1 MAQND
6 RWKSGIPVAD
16 DASGGERW
24 KTGTPV
30 DDPKPKENILGDIAS
45 TAVKGVIAVPEAIT
59 GLADIF
65 TGGRAGKALEDLGV
79 RFKDAKE
86 VASSWESDATKQARQ
101 EFDQAEGLVGKA
113 QAALSNPRLIAMG
126 IGESVPS
133 MLAGGALARTAGV
146 ALPSLAGRVGLTAAG
161 EGAVMAGS
169 QAEQIRQ
176 QTEDGL
182 LTGKQA
188 GLAAAT
194 GVVGGTL
201 GALGGRA
208 AKALGVGDVDQMA
221 ATGIVQNAS
230 RPGLGIASRAGRG
243 ALTEGV
249 FEELPQSLAETGLQ
263 NLALDR
269 PFTQD
274 MDSAAVMGTLTGGA
288 MGAGAGVL
296 SGMGQRPQ
304 SQPQPVTGT
313 GAPST
318 DSPIVG
324 TSTVEVDGKVSTKV
338 NRQDG
343 SVDIDGVQVVPPTAS
358 VESDSTL
365 PVDDVIDVEPITPV
379 KPSEAMGID
388 RAAGPLSRAAADAVD
403 SGASPVVP
411 PVNPLVQAAQSQAV
425 NGPLRKTYGEASKDW
440 VKAGKRGDVIRE
452 GDKFRF
458 AADGTP
464 ELDSWKARFKKP
476 DESVQSDAQPVEQSE
491 VIQDEVQVD
500 AQVEANP
507 SVAQEENRS
516 REVGGASGNGG
527 VNGTN
532 VGADSPTTEQA
543 ADPDKQPVVTK
554 VKPAAIM
561 RDMAQQFRD
570 RFAKTQ
576 KDSDRTF
583 ASVLDKFASDVEQ
596 GKRDPASMQE
606 ALTRYAEILAT
617 PVVKK
622 NQLEPAQ
629 DDTEVDANGLSDTGV
644 PAVTGAGAGDTQ
656 RPSGVSDAGRV
667 RGRPGK
673 RAVAPAD
680 AKLAQGGA
688 DRTGDGRPG
697 TGDGTAALNGRP
709 ARWRQNALQAKKV
722 ARSLGLNP
730 DGKRLAEIVAEVDA
744 FDAGDMRT
752 ARQRLTDARNIDAKT
767 NNVLDA
773 LYSMSNGIDP
783 DEDMLG
789 IVERAADDM
798 SDDVKSK
805 VRQAIKEST
814 QKVKGGRVVSDA
826 GKFTQLVGEA
836 FAYNLDVLRRSLNTN
851 VQDTPQGTSRTE
863 AQAPADQAPEAA
875 RGDGAEAGRV
885 PDTRAGDGVRAD
897 GVEGITKTILESIAD
912 QAKKT
917 NRKYY
922 DKQIAKGLMT
932 RDEADRRIA
941 NDDKMWAEQKVNDRT
956 ERIAK
961 AIAEKDPTVL
971 VGAWAKE
978 GQGTYGNEG
987 SMEAFRK
994 LTGIN
999 LARMNS
1005 ADRAKAIFDW
1015 AGWSEDQV
1023 RTDVEKRRAE
1033 RNEQIAK
1040 AEEKRKQDDAAG
1052 IERLAAS
1059 TKLTIEGQDGETT
1072 VKAYIDGLI
1081 EQGYTEIGQT
1091 KVGAIK
1097 RTLLFR
1103 PGANSGYPMRSGILA
1118 DYAKVASDRFKAQQ
1132 PPAQETKPSEKK
1144 AQEPKAT
1151 ELTPK
1156 QYHEAKLKFIADEN
1170 GVSLAE
1176 VREMYDT
1183 EGGRADNN
1191 REWLREIEAAAGRG
1205 EVLTRQTLDKL
1216 YELAPNARMPESAFP
1231 DGYQKPEARKAE
1243 AEEKQARIDNRKE
1256 ANESVKRDAAETE
1269 RFEAGRSLTK
1279 EQRREVLASLVDV
1292 YKAKG
1297 ADREMKGVDQNGNE
1311 RYGYVHS
1318 PDLFEKSDITGSMV
1332 RYYVTLPDGRKA
1344 HPTELFPDVSASD
1357 VERMALEQE
1366 EKRNK
1371 AEAYRRALKPVYS
1384 DFDAARLIA
1393 GNGQVVISD
1402 GTEFAVIPDRPGPVG
1417 QARGFGW
1424 NVVDKPTPQQQEAA
1438 EQPQQESKRGL
1449 TGVRAKRAAEAE
1461 AKRADYFTPGNIV
1474 KGYGGYD
1481 RVLEYTPVDERGS
1494 WSVRVQRVLEQGDQ
1508 FIDEPNERPRWHST
1522 QPEPKEFA
1530 AGPVQRAPVT
1540 PQQADKQ
1547 GEKKPAEKIEDFGE
1561 KLPPSRRAMAAKLSE
1576 AISDEDIAVQ
1586 PLSKIW
1592 PVEENEAIEDTFAA
1606 AVAHVMREAI
1616 PAKPRKGY
1624 KLNSWVGKVK
1634 VLRDFAAKIL
1644 RGTVSRETFLSE
1656 MDKLSSLRDM
1666 RSKIKLLEQIDRAQW
1681 KRIGEVS
1688 EAPGA
1693 ITYVDG
1699 KAVPQPSASVT
1710 VDGKSHWLRNSG
1722 DINDHVGTIKTMLEG
1737 DAPESKLKFEVFRA
1751 TTGDRKVFISK
1762 KGDKEYRRLMEFDTP
1777 EQARK
1782 ALKDQYAELVAAWEG
1797 IKSRDNITER
1807 DLRTSD
1813 NRPRSGKDWRKGKD
1827 VSAEEFQAQFGFRGG
1842 EFGKWVSQG
1851 KGAQERQFM
1860 LNNAYD
1866 ALMDLSEILGVPPK
1880 AISLDGSLGIA
1891 FGSRGGGWAS
1901 AHFEPSNLVI
1911 NLTKPRGAGALAH
1924 EWFHA
1929 LDNYFA
1935 RKRNG
1940 GEVPIRAGVDAQ
1952 NEYRRNNYITHK
1964 TRPMMVRKDGR
1975 GSPVTRERLTEWRK
1989 SSPDSAYLAADQ
2001 WIEDPNHKQGVRAE
2015 VEERFDELVK
2025 ALDASPMLQRART
2038 LDGVKSGDGY
2048 WSRTLERAARSFE
2061 NYVQTRMME
2070 QGYHNDFLANVKAAP
2085 DVGKNVNRYP
2095 YLLPSEVAPIAD
2107 AFGNLFQTIQTRET
2121 DDGNVEMYYGTKEN
2135 SRQGTPVDRSVMDM
2149 AGEGRDANDI
2159 LSFIANTSKSPY
2171 RRNLARKLLAT
2182 GANPAVS
2189 LGGEMGGGAGFRFL
2203 AKYSRKNHEVTL
2215 SEAAGDRA
2223 EQIFLHETVH
2233 AATLLALDKGGLQA
2247 QQMIRLYESAKK
2259 QGLAEGQYGMKN
2271 VGEFVAE
2278 AFTNPEF
2285 QKILKSMK
2293 APEGNLWKRF
2303 VALVRRI
2310 LGMSDGSQDMLTA
2323 ALEVGARVMRENM
2336 PLRAARS
2343 FRAEDGPAFAG
2354 SMNAMPENQA
2364 PGPKGD
2370 AQQGAD
2376 KGNAVA
2382 DGFVRLYHGGG
2393 QGVTEILEGG
2403 SFNRFDGLFASGS
2416 RKSAM
2421 SHGIGSMYY
2430 MDIPEDRMLT
2440 QRMLDYEIDNDKVSQ
2455 ALRSEMHW
2463 LDDADFDIAYEA
2475 VIEDRH
2481 NQMDEDSLIRVFRE
2495 DDFGS
2500 ASWEA
2505 QRIRGRVAKALGYLA
2520 VEMKDEHGTSYLV
2533 LPGVKVNP
2541 LNDQSA
2547 PDTDGADD
2555 AFFGIADASPNNAR
2569 EAVKQFDLK
2578 QMPRNTWGHYRGML
2592 MQALGRRQ
2600 IVDLYR
2606 EELPQLVE
2614 YDRLVQQMDAE
2625 KNDTGAEAD
2634 KLATEWGK
2642 LDRVTKKEGEERR
2655 LAELM
2660 HDATLAQI
2668 DPEKEF
2674 VAGDNRLKY
2683 GELKARFDSLTPEAQ
2698 TIYRQTRDMY
2708 SDHYNKVR
2716 EAIKDRIE
2724 RSELSAS
2731 RKKEMM
2737 AKMDDDF
2744 FKKVKGVYFPLA
2756 RFGNY
2761 VMVTKDAAGDVVN
2774 VTRAETLNEAQ
2785 EARRQIMSAF
2795 PKEQGYT
2802 TTKVMKDAEFNPG
2815 RDAVGKG
2822 FMADLFETLDKQ
2834 GVDEALRDSVSQLY
2848 LSSLPDLS
2856 WAKHGIHRKGTP
2868 GFSQDARR
2876 AFAQNMFHGARY
2888 LAKLRYADQMQTQ
2901 LDEMQDHIKAYSG
2914 VEEYDGVQAQQVVD
2928 EMVKRHDFMMNP
2940 KVSPVSTALTS
2951 IGFVFHLGLS
2961 PASAMVNLS
2970 QTALV
2975 AYPIMGAKWG
2985 FTRASTA
2992 LLKASREV
3000 VQAKNDL
3007 SKALKGD
3014 ELDAFNKAVKDGTI
3028 DVTMAHDL
3036 AGISQGEDQKVVWAM
3051 RPVMRAASFMFHHA
3065 ERFNRQATFMAAY
3078 RLSKESGK
3086 SPEVA
3091 YEEAKKATYDG
3102 HYDYAASNR
3111 PRLMQGNWQ
3120 KVIFL
3125 FKQYAQ
3131 NMIYTLSRNAYLSV
3145 KGLDPAQRSEARK
3158 ALAGIL
3164 SAHAAAAGVL
3174 GLPLV
3179 GPLLAA
3185 ASFIGGDDDEPWDA
3199 EVAMQNMMAEAFGP
3213 KAAEVIARGF
3223 SRLTPFDLSGRVAL
3237 NKLILPDVYEGLE
3250 GQQWAESF
3258 LAGAAGPVAGIF
3270 TGMIKGLQK
3279 IMDGD
3284 YQRGLEDM
3292 MPAAL
3297 RGPLKALRYGSEGAV
3312 DKSGV
3317 VILDEVGPAGVA
3329 SQALGFSPSNVRRS
3343 TERKGAIMDYD
3354 RALADRRS
3362 TLMRQWS
3369 EARMTGDDDG
3379 VRDVMEEIRAFNQ
3392 KNPRRAITPPNL
3404 LQSYR
3409 ARMKRINEADEGVY
3423 LPKNRRDAMDQV
3435 RF

>member
-1 MAQND
+1 MDKNWLDSASSIVPEEKAASDTSWLDAASKPVPRTRSLIEAAND
-6 RWKSGIPVAD
+6 YVIEGAN
-16 DASGGERW
+16 AAAGGVSSAANFLVPGN
-24 KTGTPV
+24 KV
-30 DDPKPKENILGDIAS
+30 SSYIDENIIKAGEAKQSDVVKDAKRKLSEGLAGATGPMQELGAVGEYIVENPLLAAS
-45 TAVKGVIAVPEAIT
+45 QAAGSFALPAGAVKGMT
-59 GLADIF
+59 KLA
-65 TGGRAGKALEDLGV
+65 TL
-79 RFKDAKE
+79 
-86 VASSWESDATKQARQ
+86 
-101 EFDQAEGLVGKA
+101 
-113 QAALSNPRLIAMG
+113 
-126 IGESVPS
+126 
-133 MLAGGALARTAGV
+133 GGAGAG
-146 ALPSLAGRVGLTAAG
+146 AASTAGRVGGVAAG
-161 EGAVMAGS
+161 AAMAGGDAAGTAYELS
-169 QAEQIRQ
+169 KKAGATDEQAEAAGRQ
-176 QTEDGL
+176 ASVIPAL
-182 LTGKQA
+182 
-188 GLAAAT
+188 
-194 GVVGGTL
+194 VGGVT
-201 GALGGRA
+201 GAFGAEKLLAGG
-208 AKALGVGDVDQMA
+208 KGFQG
-221 ATGIVQNAS
+221 
-230 RPGLGIASRAGRG
+230 GIASRALKTGLSEAGQEAIEEGVTQYEGQRAAMPYDPSIDPTKGVAGAAGMGAALGFIPGAGLG
-243 ALTEGV
+243 ALD
-249 FEELPQSLAETGLQ
+249 AYQ
-263 NLALDR
+263 N
-269 PFTQD
+269 PN
-274 MDSAAVMGTLTGGA
+274 
-288 MGAGAGVL
+288 
-296 SGMGQRPQ
+296 RPQ
-304 SQPQPVTGT
+304 AQPQPVTGT
-313 GAPST
+313 VAPPT

-403 SGASPVVP
+403 SGASPAITPTVMA
-411 PVNPLVQAAQSQAV
+411 NPLVQAAQAPAPTPPVVDAASLKDRTTEELRGFLRNAQDTNIRKAISSELARRKREEMAAMPDPLQQSLIDQPKAEQPRAAEAPKAVQSQPQAPQEQPRPLASLIGGRLTDTDAADLV
-425 NGPLRKTYGEASKDW
+425 GKTRDPLRG
-440 VKAGKRGDVIRE
+440 
-452 GDKFRF
+452 
-458 AADGTP
+458 
-464 ELDSWKARFKKP
+464 
-476 DESVQSDAQPVEQSE
+476 
-491 VIQDEVQVD
+491 VIQAE
-500 AQVEANP
+500 P
-507 SVAQEENRS
+507 
-516 REVGGASGNGG
+516 RETGIQGA
-527 VNGTN
+527 
-532 VGADSPTTEQA
+532 
-543 ADPDKQPVVTK
+543 
-554 VKPAAIM
+554 
-561 RDMAQQFRD
+561 
-570 RFAKTQ
+570 
-576 KDSDRTF
+576 
-583 ASVLDKFASDVEQ
+583 
-596 GKRDPASMQE
+596 
-606 ALTRYAEILAT
+606 
-617 PVVKK
+617 
-622 NQLEPAQ
+622 
-629 DDTEVDANGLSDTGV
+629 ANGLPDTGV
-644 PAVTGAGAGDTQ
+644 PPVTGAGAGDTQ

-673 RAVAPAD
+673 RAVAAAD
-680 AKLAQGGA
+680 AELARGSA
-688 DRTGDGRPG
+688 DRAGDGRPG
-697 TGDGTAALNGRP
+697 TGEGSAALNGRP

-722 ARSLGLNP
+722 ARELGLNP

-744 FDAGDMRT
+744 FDA
-752 ARQRLTDARNIDAKT
+752 
-767 NNVLDA
+767 
-773 LYSMSNGIDP
+773 
-783 DEDMLG
+783 
-789 IVERAADDM
+789 
-798 SDDVKSK
+798 
-805 VRQAIKEST
+805 
-814 QKVKGGRVVSDA
+814 
-826 GKFTQLVGEA
+826 
-836 FAYNLDVLRRSLNTN
+836 RSN
-851 VQDTPQGTSRTE
+851 VQDTPQGTERVQ

-885 PDTRAGDGVRAD
+885 PDTRAGDGVRAN
-897 GVEGITKTILESIAD
+897 GVEGITRTILESIAD

-1103 PGANSGYPMRSGILA
+1103 PGANSGYPMRGGILA
-1118 DYAKVASDRFKAQQ
+1118 DYAKVASERFKAQQ
-1132 PPAQETKPSEKK
+1132 PPAQETKPTEKK
-1144 AQEPKAT
+1144 AQEPKA
-1151 ELTPK
+1151 E
-1156 QYHEAKLKFIADEN
+1156 
-1170 GVSLAE
+1170 
-1176 VREMYDT
+1176 
-1183 EGGRADNN
+1183 
-1191 REWLREIEAAAGRG
+1191 EAA
-1205 EVLTRQTLDKL
+1205 
-1216 YELAPNARMPESAFP
+1216 
-1231 DGYQKPEARKAE
+1231 
-1243 AEEKQARIDNRKE
+1243 QA
-1256 ANESVKRDAAETE
+1256 
-1269 RFEAGRSLTK
+1269 
-1279 EQRREVLASLVDV
+1279 
-1292 YKAKG
+1292 
-1297 ADREMKGVDQNGNE
+1297 
-1311 RYGYVHS
+1311 
-1318 PDLFEKSDITGSMV
+1318 
-1332 RYYVTLPDGRKA
+1332 
-1344 HPTELFPDVSASD
+1344 
-1357 VERMALEQE
+1357 
-1366 EKRNK
+1366 
-1371 AEAYRRALKPVYS
+1371 
-1384 DFDAARLIA
+1384 
-1393 GNGQVVISD
+1393 
-1402 GTEFAVIPDRPGPVG
+1402 
-1417 QARGFGW
+1417 QA
-1424 NVVDKPTPQQQEAA
+1424 TPQQQEAA
-1438 EQPQQESKRGL
+1438 EQPQQADKQGEATDDRDTFTLTRLNRETNQMEPVTFKRGEYVRYMVGKEEQFGDIDGISQARREFSVDGIWFPMGYAYKAERPAAPERKDMVPMSKVIEKMNAKNGEGL
-1449 TGVRAKRAAEAE
+1449 TDADRVPEQKPASKTPTVDRHSALMQSVREGKATADQFKVEFESLVENKAAVVAELDTMTKAELLKAGGYFIQMRYANEKKGEIIDAIYRQMVSSFVLGDTLSYGMGKGAFEAAVRKHVEATDDAKLEQYAKDRQAAIAEAKAERAAKAAALENPQTLADFKAVIAKHISEGKSSKEAFLSLTPEQRIQFDTLAAEETKDARETRKRMVKTEVRAANQTTGGEIIATKHTRDGYDLFVVQLADRLSKDDYTTVLASAKRMGGWYSSFRGNGAIPGFQFKSRESADAFLKLAAGDTSAAQEQAQQRRDAFEDDRSQSAVERLREMAEKIEDRASEDLSRERKTNTARRARFAAAAERAAEAE
-1461 AKRADYFTPGNIV
+1461 KAMARTMRNIAQAIDEGRAKFLDAVRTKSQVEMLTSTVRTAKDNELRAKYDSYAEQEKRRGEPPTAETADFAEFPSYTAFRSDLATLGRQMLEVDGTKKLGQRLMSVADDVSDAYMDFAKENIGKVSQFMRGDDMAVFASRDQAERAIKRSNLTGKAIVLPVKRGDNRIILSPSEAINRGVWTGDGDKRITLTADFGNELVEAIGARGNKTNGLSVPWQFQNTYDRRKALARIGIETPSEFRSALREFIALQERATANKVRELELKMVGRKNDGLDFFPTPAEIADQMV
-1474 KGYGGYD
+1474 EAADIKPDMAVLEPSAGMGHIADRIRAAGAEPDVIEISPERRELLLEKGYNTQDVNDFTDLKPREFFTFGDVFRAPDGIEGIMRGAGNMGSDRVRLVNEAGDMVGAGFYNRSELTGVRHNGSDSGYD
-1481 RVLEYTPVDERGS
+1481 RIVMNPPFSNRRDAEHVQHAYTLLKPGGRIVAIMGEGVFFGS
-1494 WSVRVQRVLEQGDQ
+1494 DKKAQDFRDWLDSVGGT
-1508 FIDEPNERPRWHST
+1508 S
-1522 QPEPKEFA
+1522 
-1530 AGPVQRAPVT
+1530 
-1540 PQQADKQ
+1540 
-1547 GEKKPAEKIEDFGE
+1547 E
-1561 KLPPSRRAMAAKLSE
+1561 KLPAGSFMDPSL
-1576 AISDEDIAVQ
+1576 
-1586 PLSKIW
+1586 
-1592 PVEENEAIEDTFAA
+1592 PVNTGVSARMVVIDK
-1606 AVAHVMREAI
+1606 
-1616 PAKPRKGY
+1616 PA
-1624 KLNSWVGKVK
+1624 
-1634 VLRDFAAKIL
+1634 
-1644 RGTVSRETFLSE
+1644 
-1656 MDKLSSLRDM
+1656 
-1666 RSKIKLLEQIDRAQW
+1666 
-1681 KRIGEVS
+1681 
-1688 EAPGA
+1688 
-1693 ITYVDG
+1693 
-1699 KAVPQPSASVT
+1699 
-1710 VDGKSHWLRNSG
+1710 
-1722 DINDHVGTIKTMLEG
+1722 G
-1737 DAPESKLKFEVFRA
+1737 DA
-1751 TTGDRKVFISK
+1751 
-1762 KGDKEYRRLMEFDTP
+1762 
-1777 EQARK
+1777 QA
-1782 ALKDQYAELVAAWEG
+1782 
-1797 IKSRDNITER
+1797 
-1807 DLRTSD
+1807 
-1813 NRPRSGKDWRKGKD
+1813 
-1827 VSAEEFQAQFGFRGG
+1827 
-1842 EFGKWVSQG
+1842 
-1851 KGAQERQFM
+1851 
-1860 LNNAYD
+1860 
-1866 ALMDLSEILGVPPK
+1866 
-1880 AISLDGSLGIA
+1880 
-1891 FGSRGGGWAS
+1891 
-1901 AHFEPSNLVI
+1901 
-1911 NLTKPRGAGALAH
+1911 
-1924 EWFHA
+1924 
-1929 LDNYFA
+1929 
-1935 RKRNG
+1935 
-1940 GEVPIRAGVDAQ
+1940 
-1952 NEYRRNNYITHK
+1952 
-1964 TRPMMVRKDGR
+1964 
-1975 GSPVTRERLTEWRK
+1975 
-1989 SSPDSAYLAADQ
+1989 
-2001 WIEDPNHKQGVRAE
+2001 
-2015 VEERFDELVK
+2015 DE
-2025 ALDASPMLQRART
+2025 
-2038 LDGVKSGDGY
+2038 
-2048 WSRTLERAARSFE
+2048 
-2061 NYVQTRMME
+2061 
-2070 QGYHNDFLANVKAAP
+2070 AN
-2085 DVGKNVNRYP
+2085 
-2095 YLLPSEVAPIAD
+2095 
-2107 AFGNLFQTIQTRET
+2107 F
-2121 DDGNVEMYYGTKEN
+2121 GTKEAK
-2135 SRQGTPVDRSVMDM
+2135 RQGTPVDRAVMDM

-2323 ALEVGARVMRENM
+2323 ALEVGAKVMRENM

-2343 FRAEDGPAFAG
+2343 FRAEDGPAFMGVNQTETPAFRRWFG
-2354 SMNAMPENQA
+2354 ASKVVDADGKPLVVYHWTDNDFSVFDMSMSGEGAHFGTKKAAIERARGMASIGYEIEEDEGQYFVVA
-2364 PGPKGD
+2364 DSGPKADEWQGPFATKKD
-2370 AQQGAD
+2370 AISFRAQQPKKIEPMAVYLGIKNPIRLPDLGTWSAWDIVRALPDGTLSESERAAIMDANDRYSELRETLLD
-2376 KGNAVA
+2376 KGI
-2382 DGFVRLYHGGG
+2382 DGVIYRNE
-2393 QGVTEILEGG
+2393 VEDKG
-2403 SFNRFDGLFASGS
+2403 SDSYIAFKPEQI
-2416 RKSAM
+2416 KSA
-2421 SHGIGSMYY
+2421 IGNNGNF
-2430 MDIPEDRMLT
+2430 DPED
-2440 QRMLDYEIDNDKVSQ
+2440 
-2455 ALRSEMHW
+2455 A
-2463 LDDADFDIAYEA
+2463 DIA
-2475 VIEDRH
+2475 H
-2481 NQMDEDSLIRVFRE
+2481 
-2495 DDFGS
+2495 
-2500 ASWEA
+2500 
-2505 QRIRGRVAKALGYLA
+2505 
-2520 VEMKDEHGTSYLV
+2520 
-2533 LPGVKVNP
+2533 
-2541 LNDQSA
+2541 
-2547 PDTDGADD
+2547 
-2555 AFFGIADASPNNAR
+2555 FGIADASPNNAR

-2600 IVDLYR
+2600 IVDLYS

-2642 LDRVTKKEGEERR
+2642 LDRVTKKDGEERR

-2698 TIYRQTRDMY
+2698 AIYRQTRDMY

-2716 EAIKDRIE
+2716 QAIKDRIE

-2756 RFGNY
+2756 RFGSY

-2834 GVDEALRDSVSQLY
+2834 GVDESLRDSVSQLY

-2901 LDEMQDHIKAYSG
+2901 LNEMQDHIKAYSG

-3102 HYDYAASNR
+3102 HYDYATSNR

-3131 NMIYTLSRNAYLSV
+3131 NMIYSLSRNAYLSV

-3164 SAHAAAAGVL
+3164 AAHAAAAGVL

-3250 GQQWAESF
+3250 GQHWAESF

-3279 IMDGD
+3279 ITDGD
-3284 YQRGLEDM
+3284 YQRGFEDM

-3329 SQALGFSPSNVRRS
+3329 SQTLGFSPSNVRRS

-3369 EARMTGDDDG
+3369 EARMTGDEDG